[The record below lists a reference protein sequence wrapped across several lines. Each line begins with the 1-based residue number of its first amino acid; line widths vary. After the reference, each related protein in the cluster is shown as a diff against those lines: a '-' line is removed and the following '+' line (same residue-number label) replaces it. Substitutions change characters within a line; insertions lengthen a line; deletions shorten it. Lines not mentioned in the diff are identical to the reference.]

1 MAISDYK
8 EYMLPLL
15 KLASDKND
23 HRICDVIQAIADEFN
38 LLQDE
43 HRELFPSGGTLVIA
57 SCVGWART
65 YLKKVGLLE

>member
-38 LLQDE
+38 LL
-43 HRELFPSGGTLVIA
+43 
-57 SCVGWART
+57 
-65 YLKKVGLLE
+65 